1 MQNREILDMLN
12 TVYKDAIINRDKMLS
27 ILKGS
32 KFEQILQKA
41 RENWIE
47 FKPTKQE
54 AITAGID
61 SSFNNTKFQ
70 GIELWATTAVSIKSN
85 GEVLVD
91 LHDSGL
97 GSDIDLSRIA
107 SRMEID
113 ACEKTVDYVDLVLMD
128 GSLHSQFMT
137 RQSSL
142 DAAVVRMMKKKDNV
156 LFIAKTSNTKKQFE
170 RLGSLAGDIFYYS
183 HVTKDPGFSKLFVE
197 KKYGQD
203 KVIASTFVRLSN
215 STPIIKLEFLG
226 EDHSEDEIK
235 ATLNKLYKNSVGG
248 YPYAL
253 KLAHNNCK
261 ISDKELAKIVSL
273 LGLSNEIS
281 SREVLG

>member
-1 MQNREILDMLN
+1 VLN
-12 TVYKDAIINRDKMLS
+12 TVYKDAIINREKMLS
-27 ILKGS
+27 ILKGP

-41 RENWIE
+41 QANWNE
-47 FKPTKQE
+47 FTPTKE
-54 AITAGID
+54 NVSTAGID

-70 GIELWATTAVSIKSN
+70 GIELWATTAVSIKTD

-107 SRMEID
+107 SKMEID
-113 ACEKTVDYVDLVLMD
+113 ACEKTVDEVDLVLMD

-137 RQSSL
+137 RQSTL
-142 DAAVVRMMKKKDNV
+142 DAQVVRTMNKKKNV
-156 LFIAKTSNTKKQFE
+156 IFIAKTSNTKKQFE
-170 RLGSLAGDIFYYS
+170 NLGSLAGDIFYYN
-183 HVTKDPGFSKLFVE
+183 HVTNGPGFSEVFVE
-197 KKYGQD
+197 KNYGLD
-203 KVIASTFVRLSN
+203 KIISSTFVRLSD

-226 EDHSEDEIK
+226 GKHDNDEVKSIM
-235 ATLNKLYKNSVGG
+235 NKLFKTSVGG
-248 YPYAL
+248 YPYSL

-261 ISDKELAKIVSL
+261 ISDKELGKMVSL
-273 LGLSNEIS
+273 LGLSNEIG

>member
-1 MQNREILDMLN
+1 MLN
-12 TVYKDAIINRDKMLS
+12 TVYKDAIINREKMLS
-27 ILKGS
+27 ILKGP

-41 RENWIE
+41 KENWVE
-47 FKPTKQE
+47 FTPTKQE
-54 AITAGID
+54 VVTAGID
-61 SSFNNTKFQ
+61 SSFNNTRFQ

-97 GSDIDLSRIA
+97 GSDIDLSKIA
-107 SRMEID
+107 SKMEID
-113 ACEKTVDYVDLVLMD
+113 ACERTVDLVDLVLMD

-142 DAAVVRMMKKKDNV
+142 DAMVVKTMKKRDNV
-156 LFIAKTSNTKKQFE
+156 IFIAKTSNTKKQFE
-170 RLGSLAGDIFYYS
+170 NLGSLAGDIFYYN
-183 HVTKDPGFSKLFVE
+183 HITNGPGFSKIFVE
-197 KKYGQD
+197 KKYGVD
-203 KVIASTFVRLSN
+203 KVISSTFVRLSD

-226 EDHSEDEIK
+226 GHRDNDEIK
-235 ATLNKLYKNSVGG
+235 STMNKLYKSSIGG

-261 ISDKELAKIVSL
+261 ISDKELAKMVSL
-273 LGLSNEIS
+273 LGLSNEIG